1 MLSAAINQKNALLK
15 EVKSAKIAD
24 VSYRL
29 QISVAD
35 KHCLKTEV
43 DFLKA
48 SNNEHI
54 NNTCKLNEDFLAKAS
69 VNCDWW
75 NESNPRLHLGSQ
87 IVIVDQMI
95 RIEDLV
101 ALNMNYDGLISLHEN
116 ELEAKTLKNEEMS
129 LGMHQRNVALED
141 KSAEVLLLTSD
152 ST

>member
-1 MLSAAINQKNALLK
+1 VLSAAINQKNALLK

-69 VNCDWW
+69 VNCD
-75 NESNPRLHLGSQ
+75 
-87 IVIVDQMI
+87 
-95 RIEDLV
+95 
-101 ALNMNYDGLISLHEN
+101 
-116 ELEAKTLKNEEMS
+116 
-129 LGMHQRNVALED
+129 
-141 KSAEVLLLTSD
+141 
-152 ST
+152 